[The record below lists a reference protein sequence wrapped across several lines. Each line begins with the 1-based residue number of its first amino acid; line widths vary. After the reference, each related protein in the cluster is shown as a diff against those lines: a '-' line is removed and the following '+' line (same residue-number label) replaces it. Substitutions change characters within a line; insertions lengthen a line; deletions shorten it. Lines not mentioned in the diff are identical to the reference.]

1 MKPVDEF
8 FFSLREAFRPHEQTG
23 PWTLVALTALVVLGL
38 VAWLVSLRRRRRAR
52 ERLFTQL
59 VAHRRLTPEDV
70 SLLIRLATAAEVPPI
85 AMATQIE
92 VFERATAM
100 EIETFPRMLVVDD
113 ANTLARIRYL
123 RRLLGFE
130 TLPEHYPLL
139 TTRELHPGLTIKL
152 ADMSTAVLAV
162 TEAFFSLRAPHAPN
176 LATGDIGALTV
187 FHAQEARYALR
198 CELLSSEPAADGAGG
213 AARKLIFA
221 HDESPARFQMRDF
234 VRVPFRGPIRL
245 QTPVTGPAWITATL
259 VDISI
264 GGAALETE
272 AILQPGDGVM
282 ASFTLGDAQF
292 SEVKSVVLDSRP
304 GPTGSQRVRVEFE
317 NLPKSDEERL
327 SAAVAYLSVKP
338 AAAEP
343 AP

>member
-8 FFSLREAFRPHEQTG
+8 FFSVREAFRPHETG
-23 PWTLVALTALVVLGL
+23 PWPLAVLTALILLGL
-38 VAWLVSLRRRRRAR
+38 IAWLVSLRRRRLAR
-52 ERLFTQL
+52 QRLFTQL

-70 SLLIRLATAAEVPPI
+70 SLLVRLATAAQVPPI
-85 AMATQIE
+85 NMATQIE

-123 RRLLGFE
+123 RRQLGFE
-130 TLPEHYPLL
+130 NLPEHFPLL
-139 TTRELHPGLTIKL
+139 TTRELHPGLTVKL
-152 ADMSTAVLAV
+152 GDMSTAVVAV
-162 TEAFFSLRAPHAPN
+162 TEAFFSMRAPHAPN
-176 LATGDIGALTV
+176 LAIGDVGALTV

-198 CELLSSEPAADGAGG
+198 CELLASEPAPDGSGT
-213 AARKLIFA
+213 AARKLIFG
-221 HDESPARFQMRDF
+221 HDESPARFQLRDF

-259 VDISI
+259 IDISV

-272 AILQPGDGVM
+272 AMLQPGDAVV
-282 ASFTLGDAQF
+282 ASFSLGDAQF
-292 SEVKSVVLDSRP
+292 AELKSVVLDSRP
-304 GPTGSQRVRVEFE
+304 GATGGQRVRVEFE
-317 NLPKSDEERL
+317 GLPPSDEERL

-338 AAAEP
+338 AATEP